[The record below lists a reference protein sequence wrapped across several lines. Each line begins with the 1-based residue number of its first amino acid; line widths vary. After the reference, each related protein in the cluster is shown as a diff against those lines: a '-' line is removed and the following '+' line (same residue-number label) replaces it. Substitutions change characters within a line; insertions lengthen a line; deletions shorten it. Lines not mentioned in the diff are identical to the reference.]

1 MPINYPKIAGYKAT
15 LPRLR
20 ILELFENCDTR
31 HLSAENV
38 YEALLQK
45 DIHINPTTV
54 YRVLVE
60 LSQAGVLLR
69 HRFEDD
75 KTKFELKQG
84 DHHDHLL
91 CIQCGHI
98 EEFYDEAIEKH
109 QIVIAQER
117 GFSIPDHILHIYAD
131 CTKTNCPYQNQPK
144 MVNVRRFK

>member
-1 MPINYPKIAGYKAT
+1 MPTNYRKIAGYKAT

-20 ILELFENCDTR
+20 ILELFENSDTR
-31 HLSAENV
+31 HLSAESV

-60 LSQAGVLLR
+60 LSKAGILLR
-69 HRFEDD
+69 HHFENE

-84 DHHDHLL
+84 AHHDHLL

-98 EEFYDEAIEKH
+98 EEFYDDAIEIH

-117 GFSIPDHILHIYAD
+117 GFSIRDHTLYIYAD
-131 CTKTNCPYQNQPK
+131 CTKTNCPYQNLSK
-144 MVNVRRFK
+144 TLNVRRFK